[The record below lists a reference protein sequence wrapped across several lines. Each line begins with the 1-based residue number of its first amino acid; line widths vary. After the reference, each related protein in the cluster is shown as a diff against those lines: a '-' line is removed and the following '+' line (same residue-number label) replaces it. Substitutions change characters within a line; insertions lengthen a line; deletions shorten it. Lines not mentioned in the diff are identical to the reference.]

1 LGDYRGYL
9 DIARHYTQPPRPAI
23 VITHGLAGSGKTTLS
38 QALLE
43 MIGAVRIRT
52 DVERKRLHGLPA
64 AARGRSA
71 VDAGLYT
78 PEATRE
84 TYLRALQLA
93 RGATAAGWRVI
104 VDAAF
109 LKRWQR
115 RLFRDLASELGI
127 PFIVVTFV
135 VEEATLRERIARRL
149 DDAHEASDAD
159 LAVLEHQLQTQEP
172 LAPDE
177 LGDTVVYEARAPL
190 GKALVQAHWRGVF
203 DRLAAAPSEV
213 AAKGVS

>member
-1 LGDYRGYL
+1 
-9 DIARHYTQPPRPAI
+9 
-23 VITHGLAGSGKTTLS
+23 
-38 QALLE
+38 
-43 MIGAVRIRT
+43 
-52 DVERKRLHGLPA
+52 
-64 AARGRSA
+64 
-71 VDAGLYT
+71 
-78 PEATRE
+78 
-84 TYLRALQLA
+84 
-93 RGATAAGWRVI
+93 VI

-135 VEEATLRERIARRL
+135 AEDATLRERIARRL

-177 LGDTVVYEARAPL
+177 LGDTVVYEAQAPL

-213 AAKGVS
+213 PLGVAVSKRRTMR